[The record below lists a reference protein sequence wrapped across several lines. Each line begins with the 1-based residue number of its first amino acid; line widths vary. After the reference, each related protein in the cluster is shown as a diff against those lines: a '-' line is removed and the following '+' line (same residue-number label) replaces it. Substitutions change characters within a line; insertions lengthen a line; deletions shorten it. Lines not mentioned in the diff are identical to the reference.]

1 MTALVEIYRKNGDF
15 LKAAKLLV
23 EAVPHT
29 PNRLERTR
37 LLVEA
42 GEIYDGLDDKR
53 KATELYLDALS
64 VDPEHVEAGERV
76 AELLWKAE
84 RYTDLVPVLEMLT
97 RKEAEP
103 AVQVERL
110 TRLAHA
116 AHALGLDEKVGK
128 AYARAAEIDET
139 NLEAQRG
146 RAAWHEQARGVEG
159 RAGGARARC
168 SSTTSRICRR
178 RSASSCSTAWAAAS

>member
-53 KATELYLDALS
+53 KATELYLDALA

-76 AELLWKAE
+76 AELLWKRRAL
-84 RYTDLVPVLEMLT
+84 RRPGAGAGD
-97 RKEAEP
+97 ADAQGAGP
-103 AVQVERL
+103 A
-110 TRLAHA
+110 
-116 AHALGLDEKVGK
+116 G
-128 AYARAAEIDET
+128 
-139 NLEAQRG
+139 RG
-146 RAAWHEQARGVEG
+146 RRRGP
-159 RAGGARARC
+159 
-168 SSTTSRICRR
+168 SRQ
-178 RSASSCSTAWAAAS
+178 

>member
-15 LKAAKLLV
+15 LTAAKLLV

-42 GEIYDGLDDKR
+42 GEIYDGLDDRR

-84 RYTDLVPVLEMLT
+84 RFTDLVPILEMLT
-97 RKEAEP
+97 RKDAEP

-110 TRLAHA
+110 TRLA
-116 AHALGLDEKVGK
+116 
-128 AYARAAEIDET
+128 RAA
-139 NLEAQRG
+139 A
-146 RAAWHEQARGVEG
+146 
-159 RAGGARARC
+159 
-168 SSTTSRICRR
+168 
-178 RSASSCSTAWAAAS
+178 